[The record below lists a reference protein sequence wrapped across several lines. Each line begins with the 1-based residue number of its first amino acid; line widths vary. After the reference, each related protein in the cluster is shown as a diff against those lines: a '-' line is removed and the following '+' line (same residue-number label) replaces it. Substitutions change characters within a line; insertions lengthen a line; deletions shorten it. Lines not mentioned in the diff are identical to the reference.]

1 MKNYRIE
8 VFFIAAAST
17 FFAVLFFLY
26 PSVVVDGLRKGLAVC
41 GASVIPSLFP
51 FTVLSDFLVR
61 SGLAGMAGNRIS
73 PVTKK
78 LFDLPGAAGCAI
90 IMSLIGGFPVGA
102 KMTAQLYENGEI
114 TVRQGRRMMIFC
126 INAGP
131 AFVIGTVGTVMLSSR
146 KAGIILFASMT
157 AASLLTGIASKIISR
172 GEEGNK
178 NKANAVYTRGTL
190 TDSVSQSV
198 QSVLNVCAWIMLF
211 SGINEFLIRLPVSEK
226 TAVWFSIVTEVTGG
240 CMSASVC
247 FPACVLAFVL
257 GWSGLAVHC
266 QLMPYLK
273 VLGMKITYLW
283 AARLI
288 EGGVSAAAAWVLFR
302 IFPCEI
308 SVFSNVSDVI
318 SKPYSVSAPAA
329 AAMLVLSAL
338 MLTDIKLA
346 RRQKV

>member
-8 VFFIAAAST
+8 AFFIAAAST
-17 FFAVLFFLY
+17 VFAVMFFLH
-26 PSVVVDGLRKGLAVC
+26 PSVMIDGLRRGLTVC
-41 GASVIPSLFP
+41 GSSVIPSLFP
-51 FTVLSDFLVR
+51 FMVLSDFLVR
-61 SGLAGMAGNRIS
+61 SGFCSIIGNRAS
-73 PVTKK
+73 PLTQK
-78 LFDLPGAAGCAI
+78 LFSLPGTAGCAV

-102 KMTAQLYENGEI
+102 KMTAQLFENGDI
-114 TVRQGRRMMIFC
+114 TAKQGRRMMTFC

-146 KAGIILFASMT
+146 KAGIILFSSMT
-157 AASLLTGIASKIISR
+157 VTSLLTGIASKIISR
-172 GEEGNK
+172 GEAENRSRPE
-178 NKANAVYTRGTL
+178 AVLVRGAL

-198 QSVLNVCAWIMLF
+198 QSMLNVCAWIILF
-211 SGINEFLIRLPVSEK
+211 SGINEFFIRLPVSR
-226 TAVWFSIVTEVTGG
+226 TAAVWFSIVSEVTGG
-240 CMSASVC
+240 CMSASGC
-247 FPACVLAFVL
+247 FPTCVLALVL

-273 VLGMKITYLW
+273 ILGMKITYLW
-283 AARLI
+283 ATRLI
-288 EGGVSAAAAWVLFR
+288 AGGVSAVIAWVLFR

-308 SVFSNVSDVI
+308 SVFSNASDII

-346 RRQKV
+346 RKKNL